1 MNITKFLLPLLV
13 ATTAG
18 AEVQAQYYSRP
29 GVSVVMQYCITQL
42 GPQACICINQLQNAG
57 YNDNQVAAY
66 CQQYVQ
72 APAPTNTIQA
82 PFISF

>member
-1 MNITKFLLPLLV
+1 MIKFLLPLLV

-18 AEVQAQYYSRP
+18 LEAKAQYYPNP
-29 GVSVVMQYCITQL
+29 GVSVVMQYCISQL

-57 YNDNQVAAY
+57 YNDGQVAAY